1 MAERIK
7 TSFIICIY
15 IYICIYVY
23 IYINICI
30 YIYIY
35 INIYIYI
42 TIYLIYIDNI
52 YINTYLYIWYLIGL
66 TGITYIFSRNYAK
79 IKVDSYESEFLP
91 LEKRWT
97 FHDVIIHVKSVW
109 KKD

>member
-15 IYICIYVY
+15 VY
-23 IYINICI
+23 IY
-30 YIYIY
+30 
-35 INIYIYI
+35 
-42 TIYLIYIDNI
+42 I

-97 FHDVIIHVKSVW
+97 FYDVIIHVKSVW